1 MLLRLPRMRP
11 LNSKGKGKIHDII
24 RWFIKNLRI
33 IDPLF
38 VKMDDVSGYVEMPS
52 SRQAVA

>member
-1 MLLRLPRMRP
+1 MRP

-24 RWFIKNLRI
+24 RWFIKNLSI